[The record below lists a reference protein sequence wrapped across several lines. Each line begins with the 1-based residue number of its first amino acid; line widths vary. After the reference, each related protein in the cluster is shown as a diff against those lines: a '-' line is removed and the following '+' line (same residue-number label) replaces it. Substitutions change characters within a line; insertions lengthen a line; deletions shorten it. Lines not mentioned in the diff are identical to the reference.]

1 MEDRKDVPYIAFESV
16 LAREER
22 EKRRLINIIILL
34 IVCWM
39 ITIGVSVWY
48 FSLPVEEMTS
58 QVVEDVDSS
67 SINQSIGE

>member
-1 MEDRKDVPYIAFESV
+1 MNEATQKASQITMPEIALESV

-39 ITIGVSVWY
+39 ITAVG
-48 FSLPVEEMTS
+48 
-58 QVVEDVDSS
+58 
-67 SINQSIGE
+67 